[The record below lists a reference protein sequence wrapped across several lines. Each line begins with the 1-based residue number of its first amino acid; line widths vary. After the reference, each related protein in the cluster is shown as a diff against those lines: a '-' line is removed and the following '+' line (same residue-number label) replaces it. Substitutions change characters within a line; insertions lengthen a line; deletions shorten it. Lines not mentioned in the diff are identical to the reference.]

1 VLASWQGLAMNRAV
15 VLIVCL
21 LGAAGITAY
30 SHGQRDMGVGSAAVG
45 GSDQGDVYVVPQR
58 NPLPAPKPPAETAT
72 VTPAETPADRIALVR
87 SLQFELKR
95 VGCYSGE
102 INGVWT
108 TSSRMAMKSF
118 TDRVNASLP
127 IDNPDQV
134 LLSLVKGHQDQA
146 CPGGTTRA
154 AKSEDGD
161 GRTGALVAGGAAAA
175 GAAAAM
181 AVSRPD
187 AKADDRPRRVSATPD
202 GSAAG
207 PSKGPQQDA
216 AGGAKSSGP
225 VPPEGIKDK
234 AKSKQAKKPASQQ
247 PKFVRDFLKALGI
260 KQ

>member
-1 VLASWQGLAMNRAV
+1 MNRAV

-58 NPLPAPKPPAETAT
+58 NPLPAPKPPAETVA
-72 VTPAETPADRIALVR
+72 VTPAETPADRIALIR

-108 TSSRMAMKSF
+108 TSSRLAMKSF

-146 CPGGTTRA
+146 CPSGTTRA

-181 AVSRPD
+181 AASRPD
-187 AKADDRPRRVSATPD
+187 AKADDRPRRVSAPPD
-202 GSAAG
+202 GAVTGPVKAG
-207 PSKGPQQDA
+207 PQHDA
-216 AGGAKSSGP
+216 GAKTSGP

-234 AKSKQAKKPASQQ
+234 PKSKQAKKPASQQ

>member
-1 VLASWQGLAMNRAV
+1 MNRAV

-30 SHGQRDMGVGSAAVG
+30 SYGQRDMGG
-45 GSDQGDVYVVPQR
+45 DPQGDVYVVPQR
-58 NPLPAPKPPAETAT
+58 NPLPPPTPPAEA
-72 VTPAETPADRIALVR
+72 VVAKPVETPAERIALVR

-102 INGVWT
+102 VNGVWT

-118 TDRVNASLP
+118 TERVNASLP
-127 IDNPDQV
+127 IDNPDPV

-154 AKSEDGD
+154 AKTEVKSEDGD
-161 GRTGALVAGGAAAA
+161 GKTGALVAGGAAAA

-187 AKADDRPRRVSATPD
+187 AKADDRPRRVSAPPD
-202 GSAAG
+202 GGAAG
-207 PSKGPQQDA
+207 PGKGPQQDA
-216 AGGAKSSGP
+216 VGGAKASGP
-225 VPPEGIKDK
+225 VPPEGVKDK
-234 AKSKQAKKPASQQ
+234 AKSKQAKKPNSQQ